1 MTETTK
7 ARQQQL
13 ETLFDVYVMET
24 MDPGEFY
31 RLSNDRWLELLDEAE
46 ECYDDADQFFPFT
59 EDDVDEIRTA
69 VDAMLEKGF
78 GFEVMREYA
87 KTR

>member
-69 VDAMLEKGF
+69 VDAMLEKEF

>member
-31 RLSNDRWLELLDEAE
+31 HLSNDRWLELLDEAE

-69 VDAMLEKGF
+69 VDAMLEKEF